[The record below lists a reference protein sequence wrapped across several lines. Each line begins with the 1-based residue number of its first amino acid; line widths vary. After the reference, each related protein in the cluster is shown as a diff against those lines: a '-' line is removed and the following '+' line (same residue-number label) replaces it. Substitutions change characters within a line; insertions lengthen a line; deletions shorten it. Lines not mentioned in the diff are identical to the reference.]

1 MMTLSDISREHSS
14 LQDISKRQVSL
25 SRFNGYQYRFWGDMK
40 TTLSWDI
47 RRRYYNFNT
56 GNYESVCYNSP
67 RLFSIVS
74 NKCDEAGWFT
84 LSRISPVIYN
94 MDMITDESEW
104 NNFY

>member
-1 MMTLSDISREHSS
+1 MITLSDISREYTS
-14 LQDISKRQVSL
+14 LHNISNDRVSL
-25 SRFNGYQYRFWGDMK
+25 FGFSGYNYRFYSGMN
-40 TTLSWDI
+40 TTLSWNFHQK
-47 RRRYYNFNT
+47 YYNFNT